1 MASSE
6 TFQAA
11 SIIEE
16 HLSENWDE
24 NVAPVHWPGTKFT
37 PPDGLWIRLVIN
49 WGDGFEDTMG
59 PTNLNRLVGIIIISV
74 FDKPG
79 SGEGGMNELADMVRD
94 LFNRQIL
101 EDVVRCSAASPPK
114 TAGEGDKSWQQCNVT
129 IPFEVE
135 ETV

>member
-1 MASSE
+1 MASE

-16 HLSENWDE
+16 HLAESWDE
-24 NVAPVHWPGTKFT
+24 NVAPIHWPGTKFA
-37 PPDGLWIRLVIN
+37 PPDGPWMRLVIN

-59 PTNLNRLVGIIIISV
+59 PTNLNRLVGIIIISI

-79 SGEGGMNELADMVRD
+79 SGEGGINELADMVRD

-101 EDVVRCSAASPPK
+101 EDVVRCKAASPPQP
-114 TAGEGDKSWQQCNVT
+114 AGEGDKSWQQINVN